1 MFGSIGMGE
10 LLVILLVVLL
20 LFGGKKLPEI
30 ARNLGIGYR
39 QFQKTAKEAR
49 DEVQKILHEEEDD
62 LRG

>member
-30 ARNLGIGYR
+30 ARNLGKGLKE
-39 QFQKTAKEAR
+39 FQKTTREAR
-49 DEVQKILHEEEDD
+49 DEIQKILHDEDSD
-62 LRG
+62 LSG

>member
-30 ARNLGIGYR
+30 ARNLGRGYR
-39 QFQKTAKEAR
+39 QFQKNTREAR
-49 DEVQKILHEEEDD
+49 DEVRKILHDEEDD